1 MILYN
6 FFQRYKFFSVY
17 LPLIMYW
24 LILFA
29 ATTLPTQHMPKTGIS
44 DKIEHF
50 LGYFLL
56 TFLLCNTLYFQDK
69 KVKMKKF
76 TVTMS
81 LGIVAFYGMVDELH
95 QYFIPGRFCDIND
108 WIADVTGAVIAGVCY
123 FFLKMYFQELL
134 KNRNISLT
142 N

>member
-6 FFQRYKFFSVY
+6 FFQRYKFLSVY
-17 LPLIMYW
+17 LPLIIYW

-69 KVKMKKF
+69 KVTMKKF
-76 TVTMS
+76 PVILA

-108 WIADVTGAVIAGVCY
+108 WIADVIGALIAGVFY
-123 FFLKMYFQELL
+123 FFLKMYFQQLL
-134 KNRNISLT
+134 KTRNISLT

>member
-6 FFQRYKFFSVY
+6 FFQRYKFLSVY
-17 LPLIMYW
+17 LPLIIYW
-24 LILFA
+24 LILFV

-69 KVKMKKF
+69 KVAMKKF
-76 TVTMS
+76 PVILA

-95 QYFIPGRFCDIND
+95 QYFVPGRFCDIND
-108 WIADVTGAVIAGVCY
+108 WIADVIGALIAGVFY
-123 FFLKMYFQELL
+123 FFLKMYFQQLL
-134 KNRNISLT
+134 KTRNISLT

>member
-6 FFQRYKFFSVY
+6 FFQRYKFLSVY
-17 LPLIMYW
+17 LPLIIYW
-24 LILFA
+24 GILFA
-29 ATTLPTQHMPKTGIS
+29 ATTLPTQHMPKTGIN

-69 KVKMKKF
+69 KVTMKKF
-76 TVTMS
+76 PVALA

-108 WIADVTGAVIAGVCY
+108 WIADVIGALIAGVLY
-123 FFLKMYFQELL
+123 FFLKMYFQQVL
-134 KNRNISLT
+134 KTRNISLT